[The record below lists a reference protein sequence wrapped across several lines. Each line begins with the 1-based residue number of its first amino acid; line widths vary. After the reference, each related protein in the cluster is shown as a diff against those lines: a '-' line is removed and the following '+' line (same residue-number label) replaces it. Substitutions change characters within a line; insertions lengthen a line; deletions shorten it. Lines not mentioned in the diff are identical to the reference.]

1 MTTSSIKIMQLST
14 YALRNLLFH
23 FVATFDSGL
32 LKAAL
37 KVLNNNA
44 DQHWN
49 LYCSSIDLIAQLL
62 PYGFHIG
69 GQNLLIKSLQQS
81 GETHLLTLPHSRT

>member
-1 MTTSSIKIMQLST
+1 MQLST

-23 FVATFDSGL
+23 FVATFDCGL

-49 LYCSSIDLIAQLL
+49 LYCSSRDLLAQLL

-69 GQNLLIKSLQQS
+69 GQTKSAIQHLLIKSLQQRVVKQS
-81 GETHLLTLPHSRT
+81 SYTPP